1 MVILG
6 ISGLPNA
13 QRFLRENNPEVSK
26 LDERI
31 CQGVDSAACVIIDG
45 KIVAAAAEE
54 RFMGEKGTGRF
65 PANAINYCLA
75 EAGLMQDDIQ
85 VIAHG
90 FNYDNYRRFFMSNEA
105 LFEEVFSGKTVINA
119 LADKG
124 WQNIESR
131 FQGVDH
137 HLAHAASAFYPSGF
151 PSALCVISDGMGEI
165 ESLSVYLAKGQQFQK
180 LYSQPISSSLG
191 IFYSICTRFL
201 GFVFNSDEYKVMGLA
216 AYGNPERYRDIFNEL
231 AQFDAESGTIQIN
244 WLPKAFDNAEYG
256 FPGAMAQLSDMFGFT
271 PRSEDNILLDV
282 HQDFAAGLQEKFTLL
297 LKQLVT
303 YWLQKTGETS
313 LCFAG
318 GSFLNCKANQVLCQL
333 DGLENVFIQPASGDD
348 GSALGAALFV
358 AGGYHNDVDP
368 CFNPYLGPRFST
380 DEVRNVLFRH
390 GGNAGMKWRYLGLN
404 DDYFV
409 SAAKDIAEDKIIAW
423 FHGRMEFGPRALGNR
438 SILAL
443 PTGERIKDRINSTVK
458 FREAFRPFAPAILDE
473 DCDTIF
479 ETRNLMPT
487 RYMLCTA
494 KVKPEMM
501 GPVSGIVHADGT
513 ARIQLVERTF
523 NATFWR
529 LLKEVQKI
537 TGYGC
542 LVNTSF
548 NIQGQPLIMSPEI
561 AIETFLKT
569 SLDKLYIEGF
579 VVWKE

>member
-1 MVILG
+1 MIILG
-6 ISGLPNA
+6 ISGLPNS
-13 QRFLRENNPEVSK
+13 QRFMQENYPCVSK
-26 LDERI
+26 LDERV
-31 CQGVDSAACVIIDG
+31 CQGVDSAACLIIDG
-45 KIVAAAAEE
+45 KVVAAAAEE
-54 RFMGEKGTGRF
+54 RFTGEKGTGRF

-75 EAGLMQDDIQ
+75 EAGLTQDDIQ

-90 FNYDNYRRFFMSNEA
+90 FNYDHYRRFFMSNEKM
-105 LFEEVFSGKTVINA
+105 FEGVFSGKTVIDEFVSA
-119 LADKG
+119 G
-124 WQNIESR
+124 WQDIEPR
-131 FQGVDH
+131 FQAVDH

-151 PSALCVISDGMGEI
+151 QSALCVVSDGMGEI
-165 ESLSVYLAKGQQFQK
+165 ESLSVYLAKDQQFQK
-180 LYSQPISSSLG
+180 LHSQPISSSLG

-231 AQFDAESGTIQIN
+231 AQFDADSGSICIN
-244 WLPKAFDNAEYG
+244 WSSQAFDNAEYG
-256 FPGAMAQLSDMFGFT
+256 YPGAIAQLSDMFDLA
-271 PRSEDNILLDV
+271 PRNEDDTLLDV

-313 LCFAG
+313 LCLAG

-333 DGLENVFIQPASGDD
+333 DGVKNVFVQPASGDD
-348 GSALGAALFV
+348 GTALGAALFV
-358 AGGYHNDVDP
+358 AGKYHNDSDRD
-368 CFNPYLGPRFST
+368 FNPYLGPRFST
-380 DEVRNVLFRH
+380 DEIRNVLFRH

-404 DDYFV
+404 DDYFI

-423 FHGRMEFGPRALGNR
+423 FHDRMEFGPRALGNR

-443 PTGERIKDRINSTVK
+443 PAGEGIKDRINSTVK

-473 DCDTIF
+473 DCDIIF
-479 ETRNLMPT
+479 ETRNLAPT

-494 KVKPEMM
+494 GVKPGMA

-529 LLKEVQKI
+529 LLKAVQEI

-548 NIQGQPLIMSPEI
+548 NVKGQPLIMSPDV
-561 AIETFLKT
+561 AIDTFLKT